1 MGRHPVPVSCAVL
14 LHHLLLHMLT
24 VLTPPPFFV
33 VRLRGLPFD
42 CTEPDIVEFF
52 SGLDIVDILL
62 VNKDGRF
69 SGEAFCVLGYPLQV
83 DFALQRNRQ
92 SMGRRYIEVFR
103 TKRQEYYRKIAD
115 SFLKENSQSI
125 RAIVRNAA
133 VGASSELID
142 SLPKLEIV
150 SSYSV
155 GLDKIDLNKCNEK
168 GFRVSNTP
176 DVLIDD
182 VADLAIALILS
193 TLRRICESDR
203 YVRSG
208 LRKKGD
214 FKLSTKGS
222 TLFINSE
229 KDQSDLPHQRS
240 SEIFMKGTSSDVI
253 ETGRSR
259 VEMVDYNQSS
269 SVHSKRERLLNYTKY
284 SKCCAPAFA
293 PSLPFLLVR
302 SWLAELEADVFA
314 AFARSKASFFEHGH
328 THNKQILK
336 SCMFKY
342 KQMLRYAACEQLCR
356 SLQEKCGLLK
366 LQLRATW
373 VSGSIDIAA
382 TGNRQILGVSVS

>member
-1 MGRHPVPVSCAVL
+1 MGPVQKKYGDGGDGRDLGLKRQRIIDQPPSFYGAPPGSSFMCSASPPPPPSYAYSAQP
-14 LHHLLLHMLT
+14 
-24 VLTPPPFFV
+24 PPPFSV

-42 CTEPDIVEFF
+42 CTEPDIIEFF

-62 VNKDGRF
+62 VNKDGR
-69 SGEAFCVLGYPLQV
+69 A
-83 DFALQRNRQ
+83 
-92 SMGRRYIEVFR
+92 
-103 TKRQEYYRKIAD
+103 IAD

-133 VGASSELID
+133 VGASSKLID

-176 DVLIDD
+176 DVLTDD
-182 VADLAIALILS
+182 VAGLAIALILS

-214 FKLSTKGS
+214 FKLSTKPKFCRLS
-222 TLFINSE
+222 RDPLFAELDKSGRHRPYIAHLS
-229 KDQSDLPHQRS
+229 KPAQA
-240 SEIFMKGTSSDVI
+240 I
-253 ETGRSR
+253 EAESR
-259 VEMVDYNQSS
+259 ISDYNQSS

-284 SKCCAPAFA
+284 NEVLLPPPLP

-314 AFARSKASFFEHGH
+314 AFARLKASFFEHGH
-328 THNKQILK
+328 THNKQILR

-342 KQMLRYAACEQLCR
+342 KQMLRYVACEQLCR
-356 SLQEKCGLLK
+356 SLQEKK
-366 LQLRATW
+366 RDFIPK
-373 VSGSIDIAA
+373 S
-382 TGNRQILGVSVS
+382 

>member
-1 MGRHPVPVSCAVL
+1 
-14 LHHLLLHMLT
+14 
-24 VLTPPPFFV
+24 
-33 VRLRGLPFD
+33 
-42 CTEPDIVEFF
+42 
-52 SGLDIVDILL
+52 
-62 VNKDGRF
+62 
-69 SGEAFCVLGYPLQV
+69 
-83 DFALQRNRQ
+83 
-92 SMGRRYIEVFR
+92 MGRRYIEVFR
-103 TKRQEYYRKIAD
+103 TKRQEYYRAIAY
-115 SFLKENSQSI
+115 SFLKENSQSM

-155 GLDKIDLNKCNEK
+155 GIDKIDLNKCNEK

-176 DVLIDD
+176 DVLTDD

-208 LRKKGD
+208 LRKKVGLQD
-214 FKLSTKGS
+214 GHVCSNQPKFCRLSRDP
-222 TLFINSE
+222 LFAELHKSGRHRPYIAHLS
-229 KDQSDLPHQRS
+229 KPAQA
-240 SEIFMKGTSSDVI
+240 I
-253 ETGRSR
+253 EAESR
-259 VEMVDYNQSS
+259 ISDYNQSS

-328 THNKQILK
+328 THNKQILR

-366 LQLRATW
+366 LQLRFI
-373 VSGSIDIAA
+373 SLEGGSQLLPFA
-382 TGNRQILGVSVS
+382 